1 MLSRERNDVAE
12 EYLGLVIPVGT
23 VGYASGI
30 QAIPKWRIRRPVAS
44 DRFWALSPETDRVQ

>member
-30 QAIPKWRIRRPVAS
+30 QTIPKWRIRRPVAS
-44 DRFWALSPETDRVQ
+44 DRFWASSPETDRVQ